1 LQRLCKKDMPK
12 QKMTISERQK
22 SIGNFIEFFET
33 SNRKRDLRYARILR
47 LCRAEK
53 TNASCRG
60 EMVSNEV
67 LQNGRSSEGEGCS
80 ADKNLNFS

>member
-1 LQRLCKKDMPK
+1 LRRLCKKGMPK
-12 QKMTISERQK
+12 QKLITSERQK
-22 SIGNFIEFFET
+22 IIENLIEFFET

-60 EMVSNEV
+60 EMMSYEV
-67 LQNGRSSEGEGCS
+67 LQNGRSSKGEGYS
-80 ADKNLNFS
+80 AKDKDAD